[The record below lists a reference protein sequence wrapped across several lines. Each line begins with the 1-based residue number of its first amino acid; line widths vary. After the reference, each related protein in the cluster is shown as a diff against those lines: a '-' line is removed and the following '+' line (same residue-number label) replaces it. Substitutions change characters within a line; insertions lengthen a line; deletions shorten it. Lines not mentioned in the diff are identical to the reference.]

1 MQQTHKNIIDK
12 CNIQTYNS
20 NRNTNESEVRE
31 MWTVLF
37 IITTIVFAVRYWSRK
52 IAFNALMY
60 FIVDIGYTAPTKSDL
75 EQCID
80 IVTKKMVEEWFK
92 K

>member
-1 MQQTHKNIIDK
+1 
-12 CNIQTYNS
+12 
-20 NRNTNESEVRE
+20 

-37 IITTIVFAVRYWSRK
+37 VITTIVFVVKWWIGKVMFKS
-52 IAFNALMY
+52 LLY
-60 FIVDIGYTAPTKSDL
+60 FIVDKGYTEPTKKEL

-80 IVTKKMVEEWFK
+80 IVTKKTVEEWFK